1 MPGDIITKIGGE
13 RVSSEMHAWALMREF
28 EEGEK
33 MPIILARGQNQ
44 YEAVMTL
51 RKRVKGK

>member
-1 MPGDIITKIGGE
+1 
-13 RVSSEMHAWALMREF
+13 MHAWALMREF

-33 MPIILARGQNQ
+33 MSITLVRGQNQ
-44 YEAVMTL
+44 YEAIMTL